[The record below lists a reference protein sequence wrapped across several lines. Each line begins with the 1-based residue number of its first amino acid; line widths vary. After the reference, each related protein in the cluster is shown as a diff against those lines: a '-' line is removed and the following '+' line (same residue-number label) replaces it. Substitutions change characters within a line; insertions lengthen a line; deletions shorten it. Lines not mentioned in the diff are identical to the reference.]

1 MAKKT
6 RSRLAALTLLEIA
19 AGIAVTAV
27 AVPAFAADLPTK
39 APIVVAPSYN
49 WTGFYLG
56 AHAGYRWGHANFSGN
71 GYVFD
76 PDSPA
81 GGTSPITIPARNQG
95 FNPKGGLFGF
105 QGGYNYQFAPNYL
118 VGIEADWSW
127 GNASDSQTTVLS
139 VLSSDGG
146 TYRLNNT
153 SEVKLGW
160 QATLR
165 GRLGYVNGPWLLYGT
180 GGVAFAR
187 AEWSEAATLM
197 SIQPILVLA
206 TAASSAHK
214 TLTGFAVGGGAEYMF
229 TQNWIGRL
237 EYLYE
242 GFRDFSVP
250 SGFGPQTGNI
260 DLSAH
265 KLRVGISYKFGS

>member
-1 MAKKT
+1 MAKKN

-56 AHAGYRWGHANFSGN
+56 AHAGYRWANADFTSAA
-71 GYVFD
+71 YIFD
-76 PDSPA
+76 PPI
-81 GGTSPITIPARNQG
+81 GGPIAFPARSESYDLN
-95 FNPKGGLFGF
+95 GGIVGVH
-105 QGGYNYQFAPNYL
+105 GGYNYQFAPNWL
-118 VGIEADWSW
+118 IGLEGDWTW
-127 GNASDSQTTVLS
+127 GKASASKSSALTV
-139 VLSSDGG
+139 VAVDGFVF
-146 TYRLNNT
+146 RSLNTT

-160 QATLR
+160 QATIR
-165 GRLGYVNGPWLLYGT
+165 GRLGYVHGPWLLYGT

-206 TAASSAHK
+206 TATSSAHK